1 MDRELV
7 LAILATLLC
16 GSVLT
21 AAGWYPVRPPHA
33 SSALA
38 SERHAW
44 RRIWLPFWP
53 AVLLFAALCGW
64 AFVEPADAERP
75 PTGMLWSLA
84 PFAVVGVRT
93 AWRAWR
99 SLAVAHQERAIATV
113 GLWRPRVALSPQ
125 LANGLDA
132 DALSAALAHERA
144 HASHRDP
151 LRLWLAQLATDLLW
165 PWPSARRRFRCWQQ
179 ALEQARDEE
188 ARRNGAN
195 GPDLAAA
202 ILASIRLERRAAF
215 ASAATLSGD
224 EAVLAERITRLMRPL
239 DENERPMGVPIVW
252 LAALGVAAALA
263 LYLGIEF
270 GETAVRALLA
280 FL

>member
-7 LAILATLLC
+7 LAILVTLLC

-21 AAGWYPVRPPHA
+21 AAGWYPVSPPQT
-33 SSALA
+33 SSAILV
-38 SERHAW
+38 EQRAW
-44 RRIWLPFWP
+44 RRIWLPFGP
-53 AVLLFAALCGW
+53 ALVLFAALCGW
-64 AFVEPADAERP
+64 AFVEPADAERV
-75 PTGMLWSLA
+75 PTGMLWGLA
-84 PFAVVGVRT
+84 PCAVVAVRT

-99 SLAVAHQERAIATV
+99 SLAVAHQQQAIATV
-113 GLWRPRVALSPQ
+113 GLLRPRIVLSPH

-132 DALSAALAHERA
+132 DALRAALAHERV

-165 PWPSARRRFRCWQQ
+165 PWPSARKRFRCWQE

-202 ILASIRLERRAAF
+202 ILASIRLGRRAAF
-215 ASAATLSGD
+215 ASAATLTGD

-239 DENERPMGVPIVW
+239 DHEQPMETRVAR
-252 LAALGVAAALA
+252 LAALGVAAGLA
-263 LYLGIEF
+263 LCLGVEF
-270 GETAVRALLA
+270 GEIAVRALLA

>member
-21 AAGWYPVRPPHA
+21 AAGWYPVRPPQA
-33 SSALA
+33 SGAVVF
-38 SERHAW
+38 ERLAW
-44 RRIWLPFWP
+44 RRIWIPFGP

-64 AFVEPADAERP
+64 AFVEPANAERVP
-75 PTGMLWSLA
+75 AGMLWSLA
-84 PFAVVGVRT
+84 PFAVVAVRA
-93 AWRAWR
+93 AWRSWR
-99 SLAVAHQERAIATV
+99 SLAAAHDERAIATV
-113 GLWRPRVALSPQ
+113 GLLRPRIVLSPQ

-132 DALSAALAHERA
+132 DALTAAVAHERA

-188 ARRNGAN
+188 ARRKGVN

-202 ILASIRLERRAAF
+202 ILASIRLERRAAL
-215 ASAATLSGD
+215 ANAATLTGD

-239 DENERPMGVPIVW
+239 DENERPMDTPVVW

-263 LYLGIEF
+263 LWTGIEF